1 MPLVHARNS
10 STSSLNLLSSAF
22 PPPATK
28 RSPRLSATQSEIQA
42 STANAYEDLLLQ
54 PRQTSGPLHDAF
66 TDHERDV
73 PKKDEEQKGKA
84 LSQRL
89 AGIDRPT
96 EVADQAL
103 ARILKEPYAK
113 GDRKK
118 ADEVLQLLRSTENG
132 SIVPAKPWQKGLG
145 AINRDGVTCWLD
157 ALLFAMFGR
166 LDNFE
171 SMLTRKHD
179 DEPKRRLAM
188 MIRLWVNLLRTER
201 LITTDITRQLQ
212 LALAACGW
220 KEAAETHQQDASEA
234 YSFITDQLALPMLT
248 LKMDLFHSGKEDTS
262 SDHRLVEE
270 RVIEVPVP
278 AQPEDGH
285 SISLEDCLTTYFDN
299 RVEVYRYQ
307 QGRRNTLNSMKR
319 TMSDDSGKGQTLHIE
334 VASVQDS
341 QPSTPQALQPESTP
355 SPTLLV
361 RPAGDRERMPSIF
374 ASTVDP
380 EKVELGKSPSPRRYS
395 DLMNNRR
402 RAGSLKKEVKM
413 SAWQFFNL
421 IPWSNPS
428 EGQGRLPSTDAEVA
442 SIMQNRPIVPIAL
455 KRSQMENGRSVRRGT
470 FIDIPLVYDMPHFAK
485 DDSVSDV
492 DPLHG
497 CFVLV
502 LQSLLCHQGQ
512 RSDFG
517 HYISAV
523 RSPGEGSDSD
533 RWLLM
538 DDLAKERISYI
549 DDIRKFLDKEQP
561 YLLFYR
567 VEPIDPSL
575 PTDSEP
581 PPYSESTGTDSG
593 IAGLSDA
600 PSRHSLDSAI
610 PDHRRGR
617 TGDDRRQSIAFS
629 SAIAGDSNASSTSF
643 LSVDANHNT
652 GGASRR
658 ASKTSK
664 VSSSEGEV
672 GRAVNKRSSLSLS
685 RLAGRLSKERSN
697 SSLVASDPSTGLTGK
712 TSRPTTSDGPKPFEA
727 AVTHSRKTS
736 QSHRLGTLSKQRLEK
751 PERECSLM

>member
-1 MPLVHARNS
+1 MSGLKKFR
-10 STSSLNLLSSAF
+10 SLRDKHGPKIGN
-22 PPPATK
+22 
-28 RSPRLSATQSEIQA
+28 E
-42 STANAYEDLLLQ
+42 N
-54 PRQTSGPLHDAF
+54 PRQTSGSFHGAF
-66 TDHERDV
+66 TDHERNV
-73 PKKDEEQKGKA
+73 PKKDEEKKGKA

-96 EVADQAL
+96 EVTDQAL

-113 GDRKK
+113 GDREK

-157 ALLFAMFGR
+157 SLLFAMFGR

-188 MIRLWVNLLRTER
+188 MMRLWVNLLRTER

-248 LKMDLFHSGKEDTS
+248 LKMDLFHSGKEDS
-262 SDHRLVEE
+262 KSDHKLVEE

-278 AQPEDGH
+278 AQPDDGH

-299 RVEVYRYQ
+299 RVEVYRFQ
-307 QGRRNTLNSMKR
+307 QGRRNTLNSMR
-319 TMSDDSGKGQTLHIE
+319 PTMSDDTAKGQSWHVE
-334 VASVQDS
+334 VSSVQDS
-341 QPSTPQALQPESTP
+341 QPSTPQALQPQVVP
-355 SPTLLV
+355 SPTMLV
-361 RPAGDRERMPSIF
+361 RPASDQERMPSIF

-380 EKVELGKSPSPRRYS
+380 EKAELVESSSPRRYS
-395 DLMNNRR
+395 DLMNSRR

-421 IPWSNPS
+421 IPWNNPS
-428 EGQGRLPSTDAEVA
+428 YDQGRPPSTDAEVA

-470 FIDIPLVYDMPHFAK
+470 FIDIPLIYDMPHFAK
-485 DDSVSDV
+485 DNSVSDV

-502 LQSLLCHQGQ
+502 LQSFLCHQGN
-512 RSDFG
+512 RTDFG

-523 RSPGEGSDSD
+523 RSPGEEGDPD

-575 PTDSEP
+575 ATDFVP
-581 PPYSESTGTDSG
+581 PPYSESTATDSG
-593 IAGLSDA
+593 IAGFCDNST
-600 PSRHSLDSAI
+600 RHSLDSAL
-610 PDHRRGR
+610 PDHGR
-617 TGDDRRQSIAFS
+617 ERVSDDRRQSLALP
-629 SAIAGDSNASSTSF
+629 SAVAGDSNASSTSF
-643 LSVDANHNT
+643 LSADANHNA

-658 ASKTSK
+658 GSRTSK
-664 VSSSEGEV
+664 VGSLEGEV
-672 GRAVNKRSSLSLS
+672 SRAANKRSSLSLS
-685 RLAGRLSKERSN
+685 RLAGRLTKEKSN
-697 SSLVASDPSTGLTGK
+697 SSLVAQDPGTALPGEP
-712 TSRPTTSDGPKPFEA
+712 SRPTTSDGPKPFET
-727 AVTHSRKTS
+727 AVTHSRKTF
-736 QSHRLGTLSKQRLEK
+736 QSHRHGTLSKHKLEK
-751 PERECSLM
+751 PERECLLM